1 MIIYVNEEIEKYLK
15 TAKRKSLN
23 RYMFKKLMW
32 IEIKLDQKLHSNEFR
47 VFSKKRKKDIT
58 NEV

>member
-1 MIIYVNEEIEKYLK
+1 MHDYIKNTKKTAVNKLMFKNWLWINMKIDPKLK
-15 TAKRKSLN
+15 T
-23 RYMFKKLMW
+23 
-32 IEIKLDQKLHSNEFR
+32 NEYR

>member
-1 MIIYVNEEIEKYLK
+1 
-15 TAKRKSLN
+15 
-23 RYMFKKLMW
+23 MFKKLMW
-32 IEIKLDQKLHSNEFR
+32 IEIKLNEKLHSNEFR